1 MCIHVT
7 LGVEIGFN
15 QSYLTATEG
24 QSEGID
30 VCVEI
35 TAGRLERNVTVY
47 LDTVSEVG
55 GGKWITIIQRTLS
68 AIYIV
73 IVMKITSFTHEL

>member
-1 MCIHVT
+1 MSSYRFIECHDSFICIT

-15 QSYLTATEG
+15 QSYLTAIEG
-24 QSEGID
+24 QSEGIA

-35 TAGRLERNVTVY
+35 TADRLERNVTIY

-55 GGKWITIIQRTLS
+55 GGK
-68 AIYIV
+68 
-73 IVMKITSFTHEL
+73 